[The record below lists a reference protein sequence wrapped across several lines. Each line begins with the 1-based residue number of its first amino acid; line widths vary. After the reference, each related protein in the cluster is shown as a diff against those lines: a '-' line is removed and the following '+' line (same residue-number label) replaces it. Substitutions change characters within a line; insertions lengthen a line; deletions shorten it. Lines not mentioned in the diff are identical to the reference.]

1 MDSLREFLRYE
12 KDFSLCFVVFDI
24 AARPIYYVKRFC
36 TKAKSFYQ
44 FPKINKKGMIYA
56 PINYWESD
64 EKAERMYHNFVVV
77 EGVLDALKVNR
88 IRPCVAILGKS
99 IDDIQVKQITQ
110 LASTATMCLDADAPA
125 SNLKTFKK
133 LRQEIPT
140 NVIFLEKGDPNDLPL
155 DEIEKW
161 EVADG
166 GVLH

>member
-1 MDSLREFLRYE
+1 
-12 KDFSLCFVVFDI
+12 
-24 AARPIYYVKRFC
+24 
-36 TKAKSFYQ
+36 
-44 FPKINKKGMIYA
+44 MIYA